1 MLPLLKG
8 SDILNTMK
16 NKYISHAI
24 TAFISSITTAALL
37 SIVVLVN
44 IIMPFQKEA
53 VDKGFAVWEVTN
65 NATGQTKFQWVDY
78 SAAEALAQNEKPL
91 K

>member
-1 MLPLLKG
+1 
-8 SDILNTMK
+8 MK
-16 NKYISHAI
+16 KYTSHFI
-24 TAFISSITTAALL
+24 TAFISSAMTAALL
-37 SIVVLVN
+37 SIGVLVYVV
-44 IIMPFQKEA
+44 MPFQKEA
-53 VDKGFAVWEVTN
+53 VDKGFAIWEVTN

>member
-1 MLPLLKG
+1 
-8 SDILNTMK
+8 MK
-16 NKYISHAI
+16 KYISHAI
-24 TAFISSITTAALL
+24 TAIISSATTAALL
-37 SIVVLVN
+37 VVCGFVYIVL
-44 IIMPFQKEA
+44 PFQKEA

-65 NATGQTKFQWVDY
+65 NATGQTKFQWVEY